1 MPLLCTFYY
10 HYFYLQRHHKRRLY
24 PLHTSTAFSIY
35 SLKIQSLQ
43 FQFLSTMSDIIIR
56 IADEA
61 DLSEIVSFIELHFVN
76 AEPSLT
82 AYQLE
87 DENNQ
92 LASSDE
98 DDDKFIRECILNETS
113 FAAHDMRNHQLV
125 GVCIAG
131 MIGPNEHEE
140 SLKIANVVNDR
151 KFADVLKFLAFIEE
165 RADVCNRLCVP
176 ESLHLHMIS
185 VHENYYGRG
194 IAGKL
199 FKAYYENAINK
210 KYLAMSIDCT
220 SSYTSRIAE
229 KYNMELL
236 STVTYD
242 EYNDF
247 VGMKVFVPKEPHTVV
262 RSYGINLRKL

>member
-1 MPLLCTFYY
+1 
-10 HYFYLQRHHKRRLY
+10 
-24 PLHTSTAFSIY
+24 
-35 SLKIQSLQ
+35 
-43 FQFLSTMSDIIIR
+43 MSDDIIIR

-98 DDDKFIRECILNETS
+98 DDDKFMRECILNETS
-113 FAAHDMRNHQLV
+113 FVAHDMKNHQLV

-131 MIGPNEHEE
+131 KIGPNEHEE

-151 KFADVLKFLAFIEE
+151 KFADILKFLAFIEE

-185 VHENYYGRG
+185 VHEDYYGRG

-210 KYLAMSIDCT
+210 KYLALSIDCT
-220 SSYTSRIAE
+220 SFYTSRIAE
-229 KYNMELL
+229 RYNMELL

-242 EYNDF
+242 EYNEF
-247 VGMKVFVPKEPHTVV
+247 VGTKVFVPKEPHTVV
-262 RSYGINLRKL
+262 RSYGIKLEKKLSCDF